1 MKVKI
6 DDKTTTY
13 SDSAVTVEDFPG
25 DTGEASGGM
34 HGLYKFHAVIVNA
47 YTL

>member
-6 DDKTTTY
+6 DGKTCP
-13 SDSAVTVEDFPG
+13 DSAVTVEDFPG

-34 HGLYKFHAVIVNA
+34 WTFN
-47 YTL
+47 TSSMP